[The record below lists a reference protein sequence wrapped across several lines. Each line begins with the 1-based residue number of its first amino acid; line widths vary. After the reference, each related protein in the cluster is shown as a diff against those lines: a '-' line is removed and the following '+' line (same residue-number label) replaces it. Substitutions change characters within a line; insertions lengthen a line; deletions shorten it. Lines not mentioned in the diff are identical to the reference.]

1 MSGEGV
7 HVDEATA
14 KKAEEFMAAAVD
26 NMQRTLKKIDDEV
39 AAATHWEGDAK
50 AAFVAASTNWAQ
62 HSQELHKKLNA
73 ITEQVGHG
81 TRQYIQMEQENR
93 EGFEHISL

>member
-39 AAATHWEGDAK
+39 AAASHWQGDAK
-50 AAFVAASTNWAQ
+50 AAFVGATTNWAQ

-81 TRQYIQMEQENR
+81 TRQYIRMEQENR
-93 EGFEHISL
+93 EGFEHINL